1 MDAFIVLL
9 VVIIIICFSCYK
21 RSIQTA
27 AYGIASFDLLLR
39 IVNFIASN
47 IKIKEVSNFFSP
59 WPNSLLS
66 VIYKYTRG
74 MVYDI
79 LSWSFVLLMIY
90 FLVLTLTIFFK
101 K

>member
-9 VVIIIICFSCYK
+9 VVIVIICFSCYK

-90 FLVLTLTIFFK
+90 FLVLTLIIFFK